1 MGALPRGALVAS
13 GIAVLAI
20 AFGLD
25 FERMR
30 THAHVIDALY
40 LIAALLFA
48 VALFDWII
56 SFWRKREDDKPRIA
70 LSAQIGKAFALVHLG
85 GDSAQHVQ
93 IEPIQSNLGRP
104 LWIRFEAVDFL
115 NSARPEAYPHFKLDM
130 QGMQRES
137 DMGKLGFVFFGRDA
151 AGKET
156 EDYPIRI
163 SFLWKGRK
171 MMESQTLTFHTG
183 TLILTT
189 SEASK

>member
-1 MGALPRGALVAS
+1 
-13 GIAVLAI
+13 
-20 AFGLD
+20 
-25 FERMR
+25 
-30 THAHVIDALY
+30 
-40 LIAALLFA
+40 
-48 VALFDWII
+48 
-56 SFWRKREDDKPRIA
+56 
-70 LSAQIGKAFALVHLG
+70 
-85 GDSAQHVQ
+85 
-93 IEPIQSNLGRP
+93 
-104 LWIRFEAVDFL
+104 
-115 NSARPEAYPHFKLDM
+115 
-130 QGMQRES
+130 MQRES